1 MNVCNYNLNITI
13 LGFLPAFKINVKSLY
28 VTKKHGVEGFTVRG
42 GIEYIVEIEREIG
55 EKDFKYINSINC
67 RNSTWEHPLDCIIF
81 YAFGF
86 INKKMLM
93 KIGFHG

>member
-55 EKDFKYINSINC
+55 EKDFKYINSTIC
-67 RNSTWEHPLDCIIF
+67 RNNSLEHPFEGVTC

-86 INKKMLM
+86 INKEMLM